1 MNTLGLLLGISLLF
15 LGVVVRSQSTVSEV
29 IALYKYETKT
39 LQIDDSTSVAYI
51 DEGVGD
57 RTLIMIHGLATYL
70 PSWYPQFDHLMK
82 SNRCIVLDLP
92 GYGRS
97 SKGNYPATMSFYA
110 NVIRNFITELE
121 IENPVLV
128 GHSMGGQIA
137 VTTVLEYPE
146 LFKEL
151 ILLAPAGFETFTDQ
165 HATLLKS
172 ATTVDV
178 ICGATDD
185 QVRANW
191 KLNFFDMPET
201 VEFMIQDR
209 LKIKEA
215 SDFRLYGQSVVR
227 SVSGMLD
234 ESIFERL
241 KELKTRTLVA
251 YGANDALIPNRYLN
265 PQLTTKSVAEKGV
278 EQIQNASLTLVPE
291 CGHFMTYDQPEVV
304 NEIIDSFL
312 EE

>member
-1 MNTLGLLLGISLLF
+1 MNTLSLLLGISLLF
-15 LGVVVRSQSTVSEV
+15 LGVVAKSQNSVSEV

-70 PSWYPQFDHLMK
+70 PSWYPQFDHLK
-82 SNRCIVLDLP
+82 KFNRCIALDLP

-97 SKGNYPATMSFYA
+97 SKGNYPATMTYYA
-110 NVIRNFITELE
+110 SIIRSLIQELE

-146 LFKEL
+146 LFKDL
-151 ILLAPAGFETFTDQ
+151 ILLAPAGFETFTEQ
-165 HATLLKS
+165 QAALLKA

-178 ICGATDD
+178 ICSATDD

-201 VEFMIQDR
+201 VEFMIEDR
-209 LKIKEA
+209 LKMKEA

-234 ESIFERL
+234 EPIFERL

-278 EQIQNASLTLVPE
+278 EQIQNTSLTLVPE